1 MRRALWILSAPVV
14 AGGLAWA
21 VNAADSQEPLLA
33 QAPAAKPGKVVY
45 FSRSG
50 KSGNAATAKKPE
62 RAADL
67 DDDLDTDLDAESAA
81 DTAPPQRYVRNRAQQ
96 RTTAGNRPKNLY
108 QDLFGENTAEKKALA
123 PRRTPATTAAT
134 TRARQR
140 RLIEGSDLSEA
151 APDASDEL
159 AREENPLPPVE
170 DSVELVQGSADKGDV
185 RHADHKATAGSRG
198 GSVKHVQHTGKG
210 TAARTRSWDD
220 LDEEIADPVE
230 EDAEDSLTPPPAPA
244 PVTKPARPAA
254 PTARAPARPAQTSK
268 AAHIPSA
275 RTPKRPVSTRPPVT
289 AKAPVARKPEAAAT
303 ADFDTPPVNH
313 PPIQQT
319 SAVAAD
325 ISNVPLI
332 SLKWVK
338 NGEVNVGQE
347 CTCGLVV
354 KNTGK
359 VAAKDVIVEAHFPRT
374 VRLLDAE
381 PLPSDTKDHLGWVFE
396 NLEPGAEKT
405 ISIKLI
411 PGRRGE
417 LATSATVRFTGV
429 ASSVLQVEEPQLS
442 VAVAGP
448 REVMLGE
455 STTQVITVSNPGSGV
470 AHDVVVHASIPEGL
484 EHQRGK
490 NVELAIGSLAA
501 GEAREIRLPLAAT
514 AGGDSIL
521 RIEARGANLLQKTQ
535 AQIKVAAPKLTVDV
549 AGPSLRYINRHAQYT
564 ITVTNDGVAAT
575 DNVRVVHLV
584 PEGFDYVKSDRGGKY
599 DPATAS
605 VTWFVG
611 RLEAG
616 QSLQVSCDLNAR
628 QTGDYQHHV
637 QASGENGTLAAAKLE
652 TKVDG
657 ASAIVMEVNDLDD
670 PVEIETQTAY
680 EIKIRNDGS
689 KAAQNLRLAC
699 ELPAG
704 VELIGAEGPSAQIV
718 EKGILSFR
726 PLPELAAGSKIT
738 YRIMVSGKTA
748 GNLRLR
754 AKLTTNAST
763 EPLIVEELTK
773 FYAD

>member
-21 VNAADSQEPLLA
+21 VNAADSPEPLLA
-33 QAPAAKPGKVVY
+33 QAQAAKPGKVVY

-50 KSGNAATAKKPE
+50 KSGTASSARPS
-62 RAADL
+62 ASTADLADDLDL
-67 DDDLDTDLDAESAA
+67 DDAT
-81 DTAPPQRYVRNRAQQ
+81 DTAPPQRYVRNRAGQ
-96 RTTAGNRPKNLY
+96 RSAAGDRPKNFY
-108 QDLFGENTAEKKALA
+108 QDLFGDAAADKKPAMARKTPTA
-123 PRRTPATTAAT
+123 PAGAAT
-134 TRARQR
+134 ATRKPQR
-140 RLIEGSDLSEA
+140 KLFEERDLGEA
-151 APDASDEL
+151 APDASDAL

-170 DSVELVQGSADKGDV
+170 DSVELVQGSDDKDDV
-185 RHADHKATAGSRG
+185 RHADHKASAGSRR
-198 GSVKHVQHTGKG
+198 GSVKHVQHTGTKPA
-210 TAARTRSWDD
+210 TRARPTDNLDD
-220 LDEEIADPVE
+220 AIADPVE
-230 EDAEDSLTPPPAPA
+230 EDEEDWLTPPPPTAQVKKPIRPAPA
-244 PVTKPARPAA
+244 
-254 PTARAPARPAQTSK
+254 
-268 AAHIPSA
+268 
-275 RTPKRPVSTRPPVT
+275 T
-289 AKAPVARKPEAAAT
+289 AKAPIRPAPNTKTAHGVPARTTKRPAAARPPVATKAPIARKPE
-303 ADFDTPPVNH
+303 PPVAASEEAPPVTH
-313 PPIQQT
+313 APIQQP
-319 SAVAAD
+319 ALVAAD
-325 ISNVPLI
+325 TSNVPLI
-332 SLKWVK
+332 SLNWLKT
-338 NGEVNVGQE
+338 GEVNVGQE
-347 CTCGLVV
+347 CTCALVV

-381 PLPSDTKDHLGWVFE
+381 PLPSDTKDRLGWVFE
-396 NLEPGAEKT
+396 NLDPGAEKT

-490 NVELAIGSLAA
+490 SVELAIGSLAA
-501 GEAREIRLPLAAT
+501 GETREVRLPLAAT

-521 RIEARGANLLQKTQ
+521 RIEARGTNLLQKAQT
-535 AQIKVAAPKLTVDV
+535 QIKVAAPKLKVEV

-564 ITVTNDGVAAT
+564 VTVTNDGVAAT

-605 VTWFVG
+605 VTWFIG

-657 ASAIVMEVNDLDD
+657 ASAIVMEVTDLDD

-680 EIKIRNDGS
+680 EIRIRNDGS

-718 EKGILSFR
+718 EKGILNFH
-726 PLPELAAGSKIT
+726 PLPELPAGSKVT
-738 YRIMVSGKTA
+738 YRILVSGKTA